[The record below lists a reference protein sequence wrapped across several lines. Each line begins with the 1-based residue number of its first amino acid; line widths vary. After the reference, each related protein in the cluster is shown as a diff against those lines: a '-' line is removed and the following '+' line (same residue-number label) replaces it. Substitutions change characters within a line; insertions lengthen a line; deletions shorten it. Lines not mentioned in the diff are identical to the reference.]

1 MVTTGIRRISMPPT
15 AKAELEDFAWRNHK
29 SVSLVIREVLEEYR
43 RNPEAYRA
51 LPDMDGALS
60 GRVTAYVP
68 DAPWFAARDMAY
80 TSGRIALSVV
90 IRKGVRAAMERE
102 RIPESA

>member
-1 MVTTGIRRISMPPT
+1 MVSTGIRRVSMPPT
-15 AKAELEDFAWRNHK
+15 AKEQLEEFAWRSKK

-51 LPDMDGALS
+51 LPDMDEPLT

-68 DAPWFAARDMAY
+68 DPQWFAARDLAY
-80 TSGRIALSVV
+80 TSGRVALSVI

-102 RIPESA
+102 QIPKIA